1 MNSLVGYVI
10 SMHSHFPVII
20 SWDSVPFFDE
30 DVVSIGQIIFSGTN
44 QVESVTGILCELNF
58 ISV

>member
-1 MNSLVGYVI
+1 
-10 SMHSHFPVII
+10 MHSHFPVII
-20 SWDSVPFFDE
+20 SWDSVSFFDE

-44 QVESVTGILCELNF
+44 QVESVTGILCELNL